1 MVGTGVG
8 AQNGVLIKGG
18 EVLEKFNSI
27 TTFVFDKTGTLT
39 TGFMVVKKFLK
50 DSNWVGN
57 VDEDEV
63 LACIKATE
71 SISDHPVSKAIIRYC
86 DGLNCNK
93 ALNAVVLESE
103 YVLGKGIVSKCQVNG
118 NTYDICIGNEALIL
132 EDALKNPDL
141 LTVMS
146 TKETLYHTYQ

>member
-63 LACIKATE
+63 LACIKQRNPLVT
-71 SISDHPVSKAIIRYC
+71 IQFRKQ
-86 DGLNCNK
+86 L
-93 ALNAVVLESE
+93 
-103 YVLGKGIVSKCQVNG
+103 YVIVMV
-118 NTYDICIGNEALIL
+118 
-132 EDALKNPDL
+132 
-141 LTVMS
+141 
-146 TKETLYHTYQ
+146 

>member
-1 MVGTGVG
+1 M
-8 AQNGVLIKGG
+8 
-18 EVLEKFNSI
+18 
-27 TTFVFDKTGTLT
+27 
-39 TGFMVVKKFLK
+39 
-50 DSNWVGN
+50 
-57 VDEDEV
+57 
-63 LACIKATE
+63 
-71 SISDHPVSKAIIRYC
+71 
-86 DGLNCNK
+86 NCNK